1 MNDKLTYGLLTLLL
15 NGYGAPFFLLGNSQK
30 GIFTIVTSFITLGI
44 LGFVNAIKG
53 LILGIKIL
61 QMSDEEFAATDKA
74 TLTDAI
80 VLFYKD

>member
-15 NGYGAPFFLLGNSQK
+15 NSYGATSFMQGNTQK
-30 GIFTIVTSFITLGI
+30 GIFTIVSSIITFGI
-44 LGFVNAIKG
+44 IGIINAIKG